1 MINFRDMGIA
11 LKVNLAVAFL
21 ALVAVIMVVLGLQGL
36 SVYQKEVEGMGQ
48 ASKRAVLS
56 EQINGLI
63 NAVVMDSRGI
73 YMARD
78 AAELEKFAKTMTTS
92 LTTLDKR
99 LTAYEAV
106 IDPAVEKDMRDAIAQ
121 GRTFIRFRTDMME
134 AGRKSGADAARAIGD
149 NDANRANRKA
159 FNDTMIKLS
168 QQQVAYVES
177 TIDELDAFAAT
188 ERNLMLI
195 IAAIGIFTS
204 VSFATWMVSRQVT
217 KPLTRVTNTVQTLA
231 GGDYD
236 ANVPETNREDEIG
249 RIAKALDVFKA
260 GLLDG
265 RRMAAEQQAEQ
276 IAKEKRRQELERMT
290 SDFATKLGQ
299 VSAALASSAQDMR
312 SSAQGLTAAAN
323 AAAGQASEVA
333 QASNESAG
341 SVQSVAAAT
350 EQINAS
356 IAEIARQVVEVN
368 NVTRAAVEDA
378 TQTTRTMDGLQGAAT
393 RIEEVVTLI
402 QGIAAQTNLLALN
415 ATIEAA
421 RAGEAGKGFAVVA
434 SEVKTLATQT
444 GRATEDIAAQVAS
457 IQRETGAAVSA
468 INRIAYTIDKIGEIT
483 TALAAAIEEQQ
494 ASTNEIAR
502 RVQDVANGTQAV
514 CNAVQGVSEAA
525 ANTGGAASSV
535 HGTASDVTRQ
545 SEVLNVEVD
554 KFVKTLI
561 AA

>member
-1 MINFRDMGIA
+1 MLNFRDMGIA

-21 ALVAVIMVVLGLQGL
+21 ALVAVTMVVLGLQAL
-36 SVYQKEVEGMGQ
+36 SVYQKEVEGMGA

-78 AAELEKFAKTMTTS
+78 AAEVEKFAKTMTIS
-92 LTTLDKR
+92 LETLDKR

-106 IDPAVEKDMRDAIAQ
+106 IDPAVEKDMRDAVAK
-121 GRTFIRFRTDMME
+121 GREFIRYRIDTME
-134 AGRKSGADAARAIGD
+134 AGRREGAAAARAMGD
-149 NDANRANRKA
+149 NDVNRANRKA
-159 FNDTMIKLS
+159 FNDVMIKLS
-168 QQQVAYVES
+168 QQQVAYVET
-177 TIDELDAFAAT
+177 TIDELDAFATT

-204 VSFATWMVSRQVT
+204 VSFASWMVSRQVT
-217 KPLTRVTNTVQTLA
+217 KPLTRVTDTVQTLA
-231 GGDYD
+231 SGNYE
-236 ANVPETNREDEIG
+236 AVVPETGRGDEIG
-249 RIAKALDVFKA
+249 RIANALDVFKA

-265 RRMAAEQQAEQ
+265 RRLAAEQQAEQ
-276 IAKEKRRQELERMT
+276 IAKEKRRQQLERMT
-290 SDFATKLGQ
+290 SEFAGKLGQ
-299 VSAALASSAQDMR
+299 VSAALAASAQDMR
-312 SSAQGLTAAAN
+312 NSAQGLTAAAQ

-333 QASNESAG
+333 EASNESAG
-341 SVQSVAAAT
+341 SVQGVAAAT

-444 GRATEDIAAQVAS
+444 GKATEDIAAQVAS

-525 ANTGGAASSV
+525 ANTGGAASTV

>member
-1 MINFRDMGIA
+1 MLNFRDMKITI
-11 LKVNLAVAFL
+11 KVNLAVAFL
-21 ALVAVIMVVLGLQGL
+21 TLVAVVMVVLGVQSLTI
-36 SVYQKEVEGMGQ
+36 YQREVEKMGA
-48 ASKRAVLS
+48 ASQRAVLS

-78 AAELEKFAKTMTTS
+78 AAELEKFAKTMTAS
-92 LTTLDKR
+92 LATLDKR
-99 LTAYEAV
+99 LAAYEAV
-106 IDPAVEKDMRDAIAQ
+106 IDPAVETDMRDAIAR
-121 GRTFIRFRTDMME
+121 GREFIRFRTDMME
-134 AGRKSGADAARAIGD
+134 AGRQGGADAARVIGD

-159 FNDTMIKLS
+159 FNDVMIKLS
-168 QQQVAYVES
+168 QQQVAYVDS
-177 TIDELDAFAAT
+177 TITELDAFANT

-195 IAAIGIFTS
+195 IAGIGIFTS
-204 VSFATWMVSRQVT
+204 VSFASWMVSRQVT
-217 KPLTRVTNTVQTLA
+217 RPLTRVTNTVQTLA

-236 ANVPETNREDEIG
+236 AIVPETGRGDEIG
-249 RIAKALDVFKA
+249 HIANALDVFKA
-260 GLLDG
+260 RLQDG

-276 IAKEKRRQELERMT
+276 VAKEQRRQQLERMT
-290 SDFATKLGQ
+290 TAFATKLGE
-299 VSAALASSAQDMR
+299 VSAALATSAQDMR
-312 SSAQGLTAAAN
+312 TSAEGLTAAAQS
-323 AAAGQASEVA
+323 AAGQASEVA

-350 EQINAS
+350 EEINAS

-368 NVTRAAVEDA
+368 NVTRNAVEDA
-378 TQTTRTMDGLQGAAT
+378 TETTRTMDGLQGAAT

-514 CNAVQGVSEAA
+514 CNAVQGVSESA
-525 ANTGGAASSV
+525 ANTGGAATMV
-535 HGTASDVTRQ
+535 HDTASDVTRQ
-545 SEVLNVEVD
+545 SQVLNVEVD

>member
-1 MINFRDMGIA
+1 MLNFRDMGIA
-11 LKVNLAVAFL
+11 IKVNLAVAFL
-21 ALVAVIMVVLGLQGL
+21 ALVAVTMVVLGLQAL
-36 SVYQKEVEGMGQ
+36 SVYQKEVERMGE

-78 AAELEKFAKTMTTS
+78 VAELEKFAKTMTTS
-92 LTTLDKR
+92 LETLNKR

-106 IDPAVEKDMRDAIAQ
+106 IDPAVEKDMRDAIAK
-121 GRTFIRFRTDMME
+121 GREFIRFRTDMME
-134 AGRKSGADAARAIGD
+134 AGRQGGADAARTIGD

-159 FNDTMIKLS
+159 FNDVMIKLS

-177 TIDELDAFAAT
+177 TIDELDAFADT

-195 IAAIGIFTS
+195 IAAIGIFTA

-217 KPLTRVTNTVQTLA
+217 KPLTRVTATVQTLA
-231 GGDYD
+231 GGDYE
-236 ANVPETNREDEIG
+236 ATVPETGRGDEIG
-249 RIAKALDVFKA
+249 HIAKALDVFKA

-265 RRMAAEQQAEQ
+265 RRLAAEQQAEQ
-276 IAKEKRRQELERMT
+276 IAKEQRRQQLERMT
-290 SDFATKLGQ
+290 SDFAGKLGQ
-299 VSAALASSAQDMR
+299 VSAALAASAQDMR
-312 SSAQGLTAAAN
+312 DSAQGLTAAAT

-341 SVQSVAAAT
+341 SVQGVAAAT

-378 TQTTRTMDGLQGAAT
+378 TETTRTMDGLQGAAT

>member
-1 MINFRDMGIA
+1 MMNFRDMKITI
-11 LKVNLAVAFL
+11 KVNLAVAFL
-21 ALVAVIMVVLGLQGL
+21 TLVAVVMVVVGVQSLTI
-36 SVYQKEVEGMGQ
+36 YQHEVEKMGA

-78 AAELEKFAKTMTTS
+78 AAELEKFAKTMTAS
-92 LTTLDKR
+92 LATLDKR
-99 LTAYEAV
+99 LAAYEAV
-106 IDPAVEKDMRDAIAQ
+106 IDPAVETDMRDAIAR
-121 GRTFIRFRTDMME
+121 GREFIRFRTDMME
-134 AGRKSGADAARAIGD
+134 AGRQGGADAARVIGD

-159 FNDTMIKLS
+159 FNDVMIKLS
-168 QQQVAYVES
+168 QQQVAYVDS
-177 TIDELDAFAAT
+177 TIAELDAFAVT

-195 IAAIGIFTS
+195 IAGIGIFTS
-204 VSFATWMVSRQVT
+204 VSFASWMVSRQVT
-217 KPLTRVTNTVQTLA
+217 RPLTRVTNTVQTLA

-236 ANVPETNREDEIG
+236 AIVPETGRGDEIG
-249 RIAKALDVFKA
+249 HIANALDVFKA
-260 GLLDG
+260 RLQDG

-276 IAKEKRRQELERMT
+276 VAKEQRRQQLERMT
-290 SDFATKLGQ
+290 TAFATKLGE
-299 VSAALASSAQDMR
+299 VSAALATSAQDMR
-312 SSAQGLTAAAN
+312 TSAEGLTAAAQS
-323 AAAGQASEVA
+323 AAGQASEVA

-350 EQINAS
+350 EEINAS

-368 NVTRAAVEDA
+368 NVTRNAVEDA
-378 TQTTRTMDGLQGAAT
+378 TETTRTMDGLQGAAT

-514 CNAVQGVSEAA
+514 CNAVQGVSESA
-525 ANTGGAASSV
+525 ANTGGAATMV
-535 HGTASDVTRQ
+535 HDTASDVTRQ
-545 SEVLNVEVD
+545 SQVLNVEVD

>member
-1 MINFRDMGIA
+1 MLNFRDMGIA

-36 SVYQKEVEGMGQ
+36 SVYQKEVERMGA
-48 ASKRAVLS
+48 ASKRAVIS

-78 AAELEKFAKTMTTS
+78 AAEVEKFAKTMTTS
-92 LTTLDKR
+92 LETLDKR
-99 LTAYEAV
+99 LTAYETV
-106 IDPAVEKDMRDAIAQ
+106 IDPAVEKDMRDAITR
-121 GRTFIRFRTDMME
+121 GREFIRYRIDTME
-134 AGRKSGADAARAIGD
+134 AGRREGAAAARIMGD
-149 NDANRANRKA
+149 NDVNRANRKA
-159 FNDTMIKLS
+159 FNDVMIKLS
-168 QQQVAYVES
+168 QQQVSNVEK
-177 TIDELDAFAAT
+177 TIDELDAFATT

-204 VSFATWMVSRQVT
+204 VSFASWMVSRQVT
-217 KPLTRVTNTVQTLA
+217 KPLTRVTDTVQTLA
-231 GGDYD
+231 EGNYE
-236 ANVPETNREDEIG
+236 AMVPETGRGDEIG
-249 RIAKALDVFKA
+249 RIANALDVFKA

-276 IAKEKRRQELERMT
+276 VAKEKRRQQLERMT
-290 SDFATKLGQ
+290 SDFAGKLGQ

-312 SSAQGLTAAAN
+312 NSAQGLTSAAQ

-341 SVQSVAAAT
+341 SVQGVAAAT

-378 TQTTRTMDGLQGAAT
+378 TETTRTMDGLQGAAT

-444 GRATEDIAAQVAS
+444 GKATEDIAAQVAS
-457 IQRETGAAVSA
+457 IQRETGAAVGA

-545 SEVLNVEVD
+545 SEVLNVEVE

>member
-1 MINFRDMGIA
+1 MLNFRDMGIA
-11 LKVNLAVAFL
+11 LKVNLAVAL
-21 ALVAVIMVVLGLQGL
+21 LTLVAVIMVVLGLQAL
-36 SVYQKEVEGMGQ
+36 SVYQKEVERMGAANQ
-48 ASKRAVLS
+48 RAVLS

-92 LTTLDKR
+92 LQTLDKR

-106 IDPAVEKDMRDAIAQ
+106 IDPAVEKDMRDAIAR
-121 GRTFIRFRTDMME
+121 GREFIRFRTDMME
-134 AGRKSGADAARAIGD
+134 AGRQNGAEAARTLGD

-159 FNDTMIKLS
+159 FNDVMIKLS
-168 QQQVAYVES
+168 QQQVAYVE
-177 TIDELDAFAAT
+177 TAIDRLDAFADT

-195 IAAIGIFTS
+195 IAAIGILAS
-204 VSFATWMVSRQVT
+204 VSFASWMVSRQVT
-217 KPLTRVTNTVQTLA
+217 KPLTHVAATVQTLA
-231 GGDYD
+231 GGDYE
-236 ANVPETNREDEIG
+236 ATVPETGRGDEIG

-276 IAKEKRRQELERMT
+276 IAKEQRRQQLERMT
-290 SDFATKLGQ
+290 SDFAGKLGQ
-299 VSAALASSAQDMR
+299 VSAALAASAQDMR
-312 SSAQGLTAAAN
+312 DSAQGLTAAAT

-341 SVQSVAAAT
+341 SVQGVAAAT

-378 TQTTRTMDGLQGAAT
+378 TETTRTMDGLQGAAT

-444 GRATEDIAAQVAS
+444 GKATEDIAAQVAS

-525 ANTGGAASSV
+525 ANTGGAASTV

>member
-1 MINFRDMGIA
+1 MGA
-11 LKVNLAVAFL
+11 
-21 ALVAVIMVVLGLQGL
+21 
-36 SVYQKEVEGMGQ
+36 

-78 AAELEKFAKTMTTS
+78 TAEFEKFAKTMTAS

-99 LTAYEAV
+99 LTGYEAV
-106 IDPAVEKDMRDAIAQ
+106 IDPAVEKEMRDAIAR
-121 GRTFIRFRTDMME
+121 GREFIRFRTDMME
-134 AGRKSGADAARAIGD
+134 AGRKDGADAARVIGD

-159 FNDTMIKLS
+159 FNDVMIKLS
-168 QQQVAYVES
+168 QQQVAYVDS

-217 KPLTRVTNTVQTLA
+217 KPLTRVTDTVQTLA

-236 ANVPETNREDEIG
+236 ALVPETGRKDEIG
-249 RIAKALDVFKA
+249 RIANALDVFKA

-276 IAKEKRRQELERMT
+276 IAKEKRRQQLERMT
-290 SDFATKLGQ
+290 NDFAAKLGQ

-312 SSAQGLTAAAN
+312 DSAQGLTAAAQ

-350 EQINAS
+350 EEINAS
-356 IAEIARQVVEVN
+356 ISEIARQVVEVN

-378 TQTTRTMDGLQGAAT
+378 TETTRTMDGLQGAAT

-444 GRATEDIAAQVAS
+444 GKATEDIAAQVAN
-457 IQRETGAAVSA
+457 IQRETGAAVGA